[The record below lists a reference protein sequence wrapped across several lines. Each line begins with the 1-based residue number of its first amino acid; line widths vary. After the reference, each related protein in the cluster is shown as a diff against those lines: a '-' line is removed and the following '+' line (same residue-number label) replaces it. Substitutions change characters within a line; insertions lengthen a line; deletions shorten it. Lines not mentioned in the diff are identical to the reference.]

1 MISILERPKESFRAR
16 LTDRSFMSLQRER
29 LVSFYLKEKRFSL
42 PFSPYQQVVNAQ
54 KWNAKGLLL
63 YVDPADYASQDTIRN
78 LPEIIDWYPSN
89 EVESGGLSVNK
100 GDSLTPG
107 YPATGESMSMWTA
120 GTSTR

>member
-1 MISILERPKESFRAR
+1 M
-16 LTDRSFMSLQRER
+16 
-29 LVSFYLKEKRFSL
+29 
-42 PFSPYQQVVNAQ
+42 NAQ

-63 YVDPADYASQDTIRN
+63 YVDPADYASQDTI
-78 LPEIIDWYPSN
+78 DWYSSN

-100 GDSLTPG
+100 GDPLTPG